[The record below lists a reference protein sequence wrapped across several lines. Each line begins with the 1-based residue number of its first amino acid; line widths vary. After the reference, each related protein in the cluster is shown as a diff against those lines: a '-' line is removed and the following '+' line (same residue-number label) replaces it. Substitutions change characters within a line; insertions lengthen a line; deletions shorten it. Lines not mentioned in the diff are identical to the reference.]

1 MKRTSLPLQSR
12 EFPQLEENMTK
23 LLLATQFIAITLLI
37 FLMSTRLDAQQAIK
51 DVKGCIEGVYVL
63 EEFKVRGE
71 VFRPPQIAGRFI
83 ALNGTVTYVFH
94 DRTQQSSQTSYVGIG
109 KYTATASQYSYG
121 YDDYSTYTHTD
132 AGISVSRQ
140 VPFEGM
146 RSFAPALES
155 DGMYLRT
162 ADRQQSFQCT
172 PDGLTYSFGG
182 GDYRKYRRTKSE

>member
-1 MKRTSLPLQSR
+1 MI
-12 EFPQLEENMTK
+12 K
-23 LLLATQFIAITLLI
+23 LLPVMQFIAIALLM
-37 FLMSTRLDAQQAIK
+37 LLSSTPLDAQDEIK
-51 DVKGCIEGVYVL
+51 TVKGCVEGVYVL

-83 ALNGTVTYVFH
+83 VLNGTVTYVFH

-140 VPFEGM
+140 VPFEGT

-155 DGMYLRT
+155 DGMYLGT
-162 ADRQQSFQCT
+162 VDKQQSIQCT

-182 GDYRKYRRTKSE
+182 GNYRKYQRTKSE

>member
-1 MKRTSLPLQSR
+1 
-12 EFPQLEENMTK
+12 MTR
-23 LLLATQFIAITLLI
+23 LLIATQFIAIALLI
-37 FLMSTRLDAQQAIK
+37 FLRSAPLDAQDAIK
-51 DVKGCIEGVYVL
+51 TVKGCVEGVYVL

-83 ALNGTVTYVFH
+83 VLNGTVTFVFH
-94 DRTQQSSQTSYVGIG
+94 DRTQQSGQTSYVGIG

-121 YDDYSTYTHTD
+121 YDDYSTYTHTETD
-132 AGISVSRQ
+132 VSVSRRI
-140 VPFEGM
+140 PFEGM